1 MLVFGSK
8 DLQILK
14 TCSDSL
20 QFYSSQKPNS
30 YTLKV
35 RMVFWSLH
43 VFLYR
48 CEVSGE
54 APIFA
59 TDSKYGDMLVVV
71 VPDQGPI
78 IDGAKTR

>member
-1 MLVFGSK
+1 MDGVFS
-8 DLQILK
+8 IW
-14 TCSDSL
+14 
-20 QFYSSQKPNS
+20 SSYIS
-30 YTLKV
+30 
-35 RMVFWSLH
+35 
-43 VFLYR
+43 LYR